1 MSADPLRIDDVDDVL
16 VVRGGNPLQGE
27 ITVNGAKNSALK
39 LMAASLLASG
49 RTVVE
54 NVPMIADVPIMGE
67 VLAGLGAEVD
77 IREEDECSYEVTI
90 THEEPG
96 WNAPREYVTQIRA
109 SVAVLG
115 PLVGRVGRARIALP
129 GGDRIGARKIDMHLR
144 GLSEMGAEV
153 IENGDE
159 VEVRAG
165 DGLRGAVLTLDFPSV
180 GATENI
186 MMAAVLADGQTVIEN
201 AAREPEIQDLC
212 GMLIS
217 MGAQIHGVGTPTL
230 TIEGVDELRPV
241 SHDTIPDRIE
251 AGTFAFAAAVTG
263 GDVTV
268 HHARPGHLT
277 LPLRKLEAIGAHVEE
292 LDDALRVKADG
303 LTSVDVVTLPY
314 PGFPTD
320 LQPQLMVLLSQ
331 AQGTGIVTENV
342 FESRFAFV
350 DELAKLGADVSL
362 DGHHA
367 VIRGAR
373 RLRGAEVQ
381 ALDVR
386 AGAACL
392 LAGLV
397 AEGST
402 TVTDI
407 HHIDRGYAAI
417 AERLAGIGADIE
429 RVTPGA

>member
-16 VVRGGNPLQGE
+16 VVRGGNPLRGE

-54 NVPMIADVPIMGE
+54 NVPRIADVPIMGE

-77 IREEDECSYEVTI
+77 IREEDERSYEVTI
-90 THEEPG
+90 THDEPH
-96 WNAPREYVTQIRA
+96 WHPPREYVTQIRA
-109 SVAVLG
+109 SVATLG

-129 GGDRIGARKIDMHLR
+129 GGDKIGARKIDMHLR
-144 GLSEMGAEV
+144 GLSEMGADV
-153 IENGDE
+153 IEDGDE
-159 VEVRAG
+159 VEVRA
-165 DGLRGAVLTLDFPSV
+165 DRLHGAVLTLDFPSV

-230 TIEGVDELRPV
+230 TIEGVDELQPV

-251 AGTFAFAAAVTG
+251 AGTFAFAAALTG
-263 GDVTV
+263 GDVTIR
-268 HHARPGHLT
+268 HARPGHLT
-277 LPLRKLEAIGAHVEE
+277 LPLTKLAATGAHIEE

-303 LTSVDVVTLPY
+303 LSSVDVVTLPY

-320 LQPQLMVLLSQ
+320 LQPQLMVMLSQ
-331 AQGTGIVTENV
+331 ANGTGIVTENV

-350 DELAKLGADVSL
+350 DELAKLGADISI

-367 VIRGAR
+367 VIRGPR
-373 RLRGAEVQ
+373 DLRGAEVR

-397 AEGST
+397 ADGTT

-417 AERLAGIGADIE
+417 AERLQGVGADIE
-429 RVTPGA
+429 RVAPGA

>member
-1 MSADPLRIDDVDDVL
+1 MSAHPLRIDDVNDVL

-77 IREEDECSYEVTI
+77 IREEDQRSYEVTI
-90 THEEPG
+90 SHDEPH
-96 WNAPREYVTQIRA
+96 WHPPREYVTQIRA

-153 IENGDE
+153 IEDGDE
-159 VEVRAG
+159 VEVRA
-165 DGLRGAVLTLDFPSV
+165 DDLHGAVLTLDFPSV

-212 GMLIS
+212 GMLIA

-230 TIEGVDELRPV
+230 TIEGVDELQPV

-251 AGTFAFAAAVTG
+251 AGTFAFAAALTG
-263 GDVTV
+263 GDVTIR
-268 HHARPGHLT
+268 HARPGHLT
-277 LPLRKLEAIGAHVEE
+277 LPLTKLAATGAHIEE
-292 LDDALRVKADG
+292 LDDALRVKADE
-303 LTSVDVVTLPY
+303 LSSVDVVTLPY

-320 LQPQLMVLLSQ
+320 LQPQLMVMLSQ
-331 AQGTGIVTENV
+331 AHGTGIVTENV

-350 DELAKLGADVSL
+350 DELAKLGADISI

-367 VIRGAR
+367 VIRGPR
-373 RLRGAEVQ
+373 ELHGAEVR

-397 AEGST
+397 ADGTT

-417 AERLAGIGADIE
+417 AERLQGIGADIE
-429 RVTPGA
+429 RVAPGA

>member
-1 MSADPLRIDDVDDVL
+1 MDDVDDVL
-16 VVRGGNPLQGE
+16 VVRGGNPLRGE

-49 RTVVE
+49 ETVIE
-54 NVPMIADVPIMGE
+54 NVPAIADVPIMGE
-67 VLAGLGAEVD
+67 VLTGLGAEVD
-77 IREEDECSYEVTI
+77 IRDEDERSVEVSI
-90 THEEPG
+90 RVDEPS
-96 WNAPREYVTQIRA
+96 WEAPREYVTQIRA
-109 SVAVLG
+109 SVVVLG
-115 PLVGRVGRARIALP
+115 PLIGRLGRARIALP
-129 GGDRIGARKIDMHLR
+129 GGDKIGARKIDMHLR
-144 GLSEMGAEV
+144 GLSDMGADV
-153 IENGDE
+153 IEDGDE
-159 VEVRAG
+159 VEVRA
-165 DGLRGAVLTLDFPSV
+165 DNLHGAVITLDFPSV
-180 GATENI
+180 GATENLLL
-186 MMAAVLADGQTVIEN
+186 AAVLADGQTVIEN

-230 TIEGVDELRPV
+230 TIEGVDELRSV
-241 SHDTIPDRIE
+241 AHDTVPDRIE

-263 GDVTV
+263 GDVTIR
-268 HHARPGHLT
+268 HARPGHLT
-277 LPLRKLEAIGAHVEE
+277 LPLTKLQAIGAHIEE
-292 LDDALRVKADG
+292 LDDAIRVKSDG
-303 LTSVDVVTLPY
+303 LEAVDVVTLPY

-331 AQGTGIVTENV
+331 ARGTSIVTENV

-350 DELAKLGADVSL
+350 DELTKLGADITI

-367 VIRGAR
+367 VIRGPAS
-373 RLRGAEVQ
+373 LGGAEVR

-392 LAGLV
+392 IAGLV
-397 AEGST
+397 AEGRT

-417 AERLAGIGADIE
+417 AERLQGVGADIE
-429 RVTPGA
+429 RMAPGA

>member
-1 MSADPLRIDDVDDVL
+1 MSSPLRIDDVDDVL

-49 RTVVE
+49 ETVIE
-54 NVPMIADVPIMGE
+54 NVPAIADVPIMGE
-67 VLAGLGAEVD
+67 VLTGLGAEVD
-77 IREEDECSYEVTI
+77 IRDEDERSLEVSI
-90 THEEPG
+90 RVGEPA
-96 WNAPREYVTQIRA
+96 WEAPREYVTQIRA
-109 SVAVLG
+109 SVVVLG
-115 PLVGRVGRARIALP
+115 PLIGRLGRARIALP
-129 GGDRIGARKIDMHLR
+129 GGDKIGARKIDMHLR
-144 GLSEMGAEV
+144 GLSEMGADVFED
-153 IENGDE
+153 GDE
-159 VEVRAG
+159 VEVRAA
-165 DGLRGAVLTLDFPSV
+165 DLHGAVITLDFPSV
-180 GATENI
+180 GATENLLL
-186 MMAAVLADGQTVIEN
+186 AAVLADGQTVIEN

-217 MGAQIHGVGTPTL
+217 MGAQMHGVGTPTL
-230 TIEGVDELRPV
+230 TIEGVDELRSV
-241 SHDTIPDRIE
+241 AHDTVPDRIE

-263 GDVTV
+263 GDVTIR
-268 HHARPGHLT
+268 HARPGHLT
-277 LPLRKLEAIGAHVEE
+277 LPLTKLEAIGAHIEE
-292 LDDALRVKADG
+292 LDDAIRVKSDG
-303 LTSVDVVTLPY
+303 LEAVDVVTLPY

-331 AQGTGIVTENV
+331 ARGTSIVTENV

-350 DELAKLGADVSL
+350 DELTKLGADITI

-367 VIRGAR
+367 VIRGPTSFG
-373 RLRGAEVQ
+373 GAEVR

-392 LAGLV
+392 IAGLV
-397 AEGST
+397 AEGRT

-417 AERLAGIGADIE
+417 AERLQGVGADIE
-429 RVTPGA
+429 RVAPGA